1 MPLDPDAVKL
11 VRTEGVQQ
19 DLAVVALW
27 LKNLACTCHAPLP
40 PPTPPSCQAVR
51 GGLLL
56 PQSMKPPPIIPL
68 PPVKLCKADSYC
80 RHCMSWGRGW
90 AILNSPLPLWLA
102 LGRGARSEGVG
113 EPDIISVGNGDK

>member
-56 PQSMKPPPIIPL
+56 PQSMKPSASLVPP
-68 PPVKLCKADSYC
+68 PPVRLRMAASSSQAEL
-80 RHCMSWGRGW
+80 RISIGR
-90 AILNSPLPLWLA
+90 AYLTNFELES
-102 LGRGARSEGVG
+102 
-113 EPDIISVGNGDK
+113 